1 MGVPS
6 VVKIKKGNVE
16 YTGKVDIAK
25 YTMRQ
30 LTRRALQ
37 DVARY
42 VLYHVTKKVN
52 AIPHIKQTAKNKKSP
67 SKYFG
72 GRYQSWVLSRENY
85 LQLGI
90 ENTKHGAVTAWW
102 ADQAELG
109 TNRQP
114 KRAILHDTVYDNIDK
129 IREIESQY
137 LSYLNDEAAA
147 MNAIRDVP
155 EEAIVDDGSD
165 G

>member
-16 YTGKVDIAK
+16 YTGKVEIAK

-37 DVARY
+37 DVGRY
-42 VLYHVTKKVN
+42 ILWHVRKKVRGIN
-52 AIPHIKQTAKNKKSP
+52 KFTAKGENIP
-67 SKYFG
+67 N
-72 GRYQSWVLSRENY
+72 RYQMWVLSRENY

-90 ENTKHGAVTAWW
+90 ENIKQGAVSAWW

-114 KRAILHDTVYDNIDK
+114 KRAILHDTVLDNIAK

-137 LSYLNDEAAA
+137 LAYLNDEAAA
-147 MNAIRDVP
+147 LNAIRDVP
-155 EEAIVDDGSD
+155 EEEIVDDGSS

>member
-37 DVARY
+37 DVGRY
-42 VLYHVTKKVN
+42 VLWHVRKKVRGIN
-52 AIPHIKQTAKNKKSP
+52 KFTAKGKNIP
-67 SKYFG
+67 N
-72 GRYQSWVLSRENY
+72 RYQMWVLSRENY

-90 ENTKHGAVTAWW
+90 ENIKQGAVSAWW

-137 LSYLNDEAAA
+137 LSYINDEAAA
-147 MNAIRDVP
+147 LNAIRDVP
-155 EEAIVDDGSD
+155 EEAIVDDGSN